1 MLGNILN
8 NGVVVE
14 EKFITAKS
22 MYYSIEFALEIIK
35 KLQGNEQRKIIED
48 QIKGIK

>member
-1 MLGNILN
+1 
-8 NGVVVE
+8 
-14 EKFITAKS
+14 

-35 KLQGNEQRKIIED
+35 KLQGKDQKKKIEK